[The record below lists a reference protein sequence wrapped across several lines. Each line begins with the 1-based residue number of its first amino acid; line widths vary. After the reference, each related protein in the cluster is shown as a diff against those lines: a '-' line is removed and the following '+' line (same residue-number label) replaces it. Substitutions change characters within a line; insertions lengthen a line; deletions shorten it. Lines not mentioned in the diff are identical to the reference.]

1 MNAVSSQ
8 KQITQVWVMSASNYD
23 GFLELANFRPVPA
36 AAALGASNESRESID
51 STDNTR

>member
-8 KQITQVWVMSASNYD
+8 KQITQVWVMSASIYD

-36 AAALGASNESRESID
+36 AAATGESNVSRESID
-51 STDNTR
+51 STDKNR